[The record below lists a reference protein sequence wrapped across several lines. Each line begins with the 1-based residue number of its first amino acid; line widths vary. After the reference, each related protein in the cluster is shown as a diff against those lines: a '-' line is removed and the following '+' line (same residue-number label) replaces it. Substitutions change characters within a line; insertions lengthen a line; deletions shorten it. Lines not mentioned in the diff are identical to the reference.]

1 MTQQLE
7 MLKLGFDLGGT
18 KTEAVLLS
26 EGGEVLA
33 RHRQP
38 TPVADG
44 AQAIVESLV
53 RLRDDLLRSAGVA
66 PGSFTIGL
74 GTPGSLSPS
83 TQKLRNS
90 NTQCLN
96 GLPFQAMVEQAL
108 GQTVAIEND
117 ANCFAL
123 AEALTGAGQGY
134 DCVFGVIMG
143 TGCGGG
149 FVFNGRLRAGP
160 NRLTGEWGHVSVDPN
175 GPACWCG
182 QRGCIETYISG
193 SGLEALYRERLAS
206 QDAVVG
212 RTRERLLLSAVG
224 PAPPPPNLSAQ
235 EILQAYETQ
244 QTDLPY
250 WPTLCEVTEEF
261 LEMFGRG
268 LAQVCAVIDPN
279 VIVLG
284 GGLSNSPLL
293 YKHGSE
299 RLKRYAF
306 GGELTTPI
314 VKNKLGD
321 SAGVIGAAW
330 LGAEKVRY
338 S

>member
-1 MTQQLE
+1 
-7 MLKLGFDLGGT
+7 MLTLGFDLGGT

-26 EGGEVLA
+26 ASGGVLA
-33 RHRQP
+33 RQRQP
-38 TPVADG
+38 TPVAGG
-44 AQAIVESLV
+44 AKAIVNSLV
-53 RLRDDLLRSAGVA
+53 NLRDDLIHSLGSP
-66 PGSFTIGL
+66 PGPFTIGL

-83 TQKLRNS
+83 TQMLRNS

-123 AEALTGAGQGY
+123 AEALAGAGQGY

-149 FVFNGRLRAGP
+149 FVIDGRLRSGP
-160 NRLTGEWGHVSVDPN
+160 NRLAGEWGHVSVDPN
-175 GPACWCG
+175 GPSCWCG
-182 QRGCIETYISG
+182 QKGCLETYLSG
-193 SGLEALYRERLAS
+193 SGLEAMFRERLAM
-206 QDAVVG
+206 QDAAMG
-212 RTRERLLLSAVG
+212 RTDKPLLLSATG
-224 PAPPPPNLSAQ
+224 PATSTPNLSAQ
-235 EILQAYETQ
+235 DILQAYEMHR
-244 QTDLPY
+244 TDLPY

-268 LAQVCAVIDPN
+268 LAQVCAVIDPD

-293 YKHGSE
+293 YKHGPE
-299 RLKRYAF
+299 RLKRYTF

-314 VKNKLGD
+314 VKNTLGD
-321 SAGVIGAAW
+321 AAGVIGAAW
-330 LGAEKVRY
+330 LGKAY
-338 S
+338 PA

>member
-1 MTQQLE
+1 

-26 EGGEVLA
+26 ESGEVLA
-33 RHRQP
+33 RKRQP

-53 RLRDDLLRSAGVA
+53 CLRNDLLRSLESL
-66 PGSFTIGL
+66 PGSYTIGL

-96 GLPFQAMVEQAL
+96 GLPFQAMVDEAL
-108 GQTVAIEND
+108 GQAVAIEND

-123 AEALTGAGQGY
+123 AEALAGAGQGY

-149 FVFNGRLRAGP
+149 FVMNGRLRSGP
-160 NRLTGEWGHVSVDPN
+160 NRLAGEWGHVSVDPN

-182 QRGCIETYISG
+182 QKGCLETYISG
-193 SGLEALYRERLAS
+193 SGLEATFRERLARK
-206 QDAVVG
+206 DANG
-212 RTRERLLLSAVG
+212 SKTYQAPLLSADG
-224 PAPPPPNLSAQ
+224 PSGRSLNLSAQ
-235 EILQAYETQ
+235 EILQAYETK
-244 QTDLPY
+244 QTELPY
-250 WPTLCEVTEEF
+250 WPALSEVTEEF
-261 LEMFGRG
+261 LEKFGRG
-268 LAQVCAVIDPN
+268 LAQVCAVIDPD
-279 VIVLG
+279 VIILG

-293 YKHGSE
+293 YKHGPE

-314 VKNKLGD
+314 VKNRLGD

-330 LGAEKVRY
+330 LGAAQPA
-338 S
+338 

>member
-1 MTQQLE
+1 

-26 EGGEVLA
+26 ESGEVLT
-33 RHRQP
+33 RQRQP

-44 AQAIVESLV
+44 AQAIVDSLA
-53 RLRDDLLRSAGVA
+53 RLRNDLLRSLGSA
-66 PGSFTIGL
+66 PSSCTIGL

-96 GLPFQAMVEQAL
+96 GLPLQAMVEEAL
-108 GQTVAIEND
+108 GQAVAIEND

-123 AEALTGAGQGY
+123 AEALAGAGQGY

-149 FVFNGRLRAGP
+149 FVINGQLRSGP
-160 NRLTGEWGHVSVDPN
+160 NRLAGEWGHVAVDPN

-182 QRGCIETYISG
+182 QKGCLETYISG
-193 SGLEALYRERLAS
+193 SGLEAMFRERFAVR
-206 QDAVVG
+206 DAA
-212 RTRERLLLSAVG
+212 RPL
-224 PAPPPPNLSAQ
+224 NLSAQ
-235 EILQAYETQ
+235 EILQAYEAQ
-244 QTDLPY
+244 RTDLPY
-250 WPTLCEVTEEF
+250 WPTLGEVTDEF

-268 LAQVCAVIDPN
+268 LAQVCAVIDPD

-284 GGLSNSPLL
+284 GGLSNSLLL
-293 YKHGSE
+293 YKHGPE
-299 RLKRYAF
+299 RLRRYAF
-306 GGELTTPI
+306 GGGLSTPI
-314 VKNKLGD
+314 VKNGLGD

-330 LGAEKVRY
+330 LGAAQLA
-338 S
+338 SPPDTS

>member
-1 MTQQLE
+1 

-26 EGGEVLA
+26 ESGEVLA
-33 RHRQP
+33 RKRQP

-53 RLRDDLLRSAGVA
+53 RLRDDLLRSLGSV
-66 PGSFTIGL
+66 PGSYTIGL

-96 GLPFQAMVEQAL
+96 GLPFQAMVEEAL
-108 GQTVAIEND
+108 GQAVAIEND

-123 AEALTGAGQGY
+123 AEALAGAGQGY

-149 FVFNGRLRAGP
+149 FVMNGRLRSGP
-160 NRLTGEWGHVSVDPN
+160 NRLSGEWGHVSVDPN
-175 GPACWCG
+175 GPVCWCG
-182 QRGCIETYISG
+182 QKGCLETYISG
-193 SGLEALYRERLAS
+193 SGLEAMLRGRLTI
-206 QDAVVG
+206 
-212 RTRERLLLSAVG
+212 R
-224 PAPPPPNLSAQ
+224 LSAQ
-235 EILQAYETQ
+235 EILLAYEAQ
-244 QTDLPY
+244 RTDFPY
-250 WPTLCEVTEEF
+250 WPTLSEVAEEF

-268 LAQVCAVIDPN
+268 LAQVCAVIDPD

-293 YKHGSE
+293 YKHGPE
-299 RLKRYAF
+299 RFKRYAF

-314 VKNKLGD
+314 VKNTLGD

-330 LGAEKVRY
+330 LGAA
-338 S
+338 

>member
-1 MTQQLE
+1 

-26 EGGEVLA
+26 ESGEVLA
-33 RHRQP
+33 RQRQP

-44 AQAIVESLV
+44 AKAIINSLV
-53 RLRDDLLRSAGVA
+53 RLRDNLINSLTYA
-66 PGSFTIGL
+66 PGPFTIGL
-74 GTPGSLSPS
+74 GTPGSLSPL
-83 TQKLRNS
+83 THRLRNS

-96 GLPFQAMVEQAL
+96 GLAFQNMVEEAL
-108 GQTVAIEND
+108 GQPVAIEND

-123 AEALTGAGQGY
+123 AEALAGAGQGY

-149 FVFNGRLRAGP
+149 FVIDGRLRSGP
-160 NRLTGEWGHVSVDPN
+160 NRLAGEWGHVSVDPN
-175 GPACWCG
+175 GPSCWCG
-182 QRGCIETYISG
+182 QTGCLETYLSG
-193 SGLEALYRERLAS
+193 SGLEAIFRERLAL
-206 QDAVVG
+206 QDAAMG
-212 RTRERLLLSAVG
+212 RTHQPLLLSATV
-224 PAPPPPNLSAQ
+224 PATSPPNLSAQ
-235 EILQAYETQ
+235 NILQAYEMHR
-244 QTDLPY
+244 TDLPY

-261 LEMFGRG
+261 LEIFGRG
-268 LAQVCAVIDPN
+268 LAQVCAVIDPD

-293 YKHGSE
+293 YKHGPE

-314 VKNKLGD
+314 VKNTLGD

-330 LGAEKVRY
+330 LGASY
-338 S
+338 PA

>member
-1 MTQQLE
+1 

-26 EGGEVLA
+26 ESGEVLA
-33 RHRQP
+33 RKRQP

-53 RLRDDLLRSAGVA
+53 RLRDDLLRSLGSV
-66 PGSFTIGL
+66 PGSYTIGL

-83 TQKLRNS
+83 TQRLRNS

-96 GLPFQAMVEQAL
+96 GLPFQAMVEEAL
-108 GQTVAIEND
+108 GQAVAIEND

-123 AEALTGAGQGY
+123 AEALAGAGQGY

-149 FVFNGRLRAGP
+149 FVMNGRLRSGP
-160 NRLTGEWGHVSVDPN
+160 NRLSGEWGHVSVDPN
-175 GPACWCG
+175 GPVCWCG
-182 QRGCIETYISG
+182 QKGCLETYISG
-193 SGLEALYRERLAS
+193 SGLEAMLRGRLTI
-206 QDAVVG
+206 
-212 RTRERLLLSAVG
+212 R
-224 PAPPPPNLSAQ
+224 LSAQ
-235 EILQAYETQ
+235 EILLAYEAQ
-244 QTDLPY
+244 RTDFPH
-250 WPTLCEVTEEF
+250 WPALSEVTEAF

-268 LAQVCAVIDPN
+268 LAQVCAVIDPD
-279 VIVLG
+279 VVVLG

-293 YKHGSE
+293 YKHGPE
-299 RLKRYAF
+299 RLNRYAF

-314 VKNKLGD
+314 VRNRLGD

-330 LGAEKVRY
+330 LGAAQPA
-338 S
+338 

>member
-1 MTQQLE
+1 

-26 EGGEVLA
+26 ESGEVLA

-38 TPVADG
+38 TPVAEG

-53 RLRDDLLRSAGVA
+53 RLREDLLCSLGSV
-66 PGSFTIGL
+66 PGSYTIGL

-96 GLPFQAMVEQAL
+96 GLPFQAMVEEAL
-108 GQTVAIEND
+108 GQAVAIEND

-123 AEALTGAGQGY
+123 AEALAGAGQGY

-149 FVFNGRLRAGP
+149 FVINGRLRSGP
-160 NRLTGEWGHVSVDPN
+160 NRLSGEWGHVSVDPN
-175 GPACWCG
+175 GPVCWCG
-182 QRGCIETYISG
+182 QKGCLETYISG
-193 SGLEALYRERLAS
+193 SGLEAMLRERLTI
-206 QDAVVG
+206 
-212 RTRERLLLSAVG
+212 R
-224 PAPPPPNLSAQ
+224 LSAQ
-235 EILQAYETQ
+235 EILQAYDAQ
-244 QTDLPY
+244 RTDLPY
-250 WPTLCEVTEEF
+250 WPTLSEVTEVF

-268 LAQVCAVIDPN
+268 LAQVCAVIDPD

-293 YKHGSE
+293 YKHGPE

-314 VKNKLGD
+314 VKNTLGD

-330 LGAEKVRY
+330 LGAA
-338 S
+338 

>member
-1 MTQQLE
+1 

-18 KTEAVLLS
+18 KTEAVMLS
-26 EGGEVLA
+26 ASGEVLA
-33 RHRQP
+33 RKRQP

-44 AQAIVESLV
+44 AQAIVKSLV
-53 RLRDDLLRSAGVA
+53 RLRDDLLRSLGSV
-66 PGSFTIGL
+66 PGSYTIGL

-96 GLPFQAMVEQAL
+96 GLPFQAMVDEAL

-123 AEALTGAGQGY
+123 AEALAGAGQGY

-149 FVFNGRLRAGP
+149 FVINGRLRSGS
-160 NRLTGEWGHVSVDPN
+160 NRLAGEWGHVSVDPN

-182 QRGCIETYISG
+182 QKGCLETYISG
-193 SGLEALYRERLAS
+193 SGLEAMFRERLARI
-206 QDAVVG
+206 DANG
-212 RTRERLLLSAVG
+212 SKTYQAPLLSADG
-224 PAPPPPNLSAQ
+224 PSGRSLNLSAQ
-235 EILQAYETQ
+235 EILQTYETQ
-244 QTDLPY
+244 QTELPY
-250 WPTLCEVTEEF
+250 WPTLREVTEEF
-261 LEMFGRG
+261 LEKFGRG
-268 LAQVCAVIDPN
+268 LAQVCAVIDPD

-293 YKHGSE
+293 YKHGPE

-314 VKNKLGD
+314 VKNRLGD

-330 LGAEKVRY
+330 LGAAQPA
-338 S
+338 

>member
-1 MTQQLE
+1 

-26 EGGEVLA
+26 ESGEVLA
-33 RHRQP
+33 RKRQP

-53 RLRDDLLRSAGVA
+53 RLRDDLLRSLGSV
-66 PGSFTIGL
+66 PGSYTIGL

-96 GLPFQAMVEQAL
+96 GLPFQAMVEEAL
-108 GQTVAIEND
+108 GQAVAIEND

-123 AEALTGAGQGY
+123 AEALAGAGQGY

-149 FVFNGRLRAGP
+149 FVMNGRLRSGP
-160 NRLTGEWGHVSVDPN
+160 NRLSGEWGHVSVDPN
-175 GPACWCG
+175 GPVCWCG
-182 QRGCIETYISG
+182 QKGCLETYISG
-193 SGLEALYRERLAS
+193 SGLEAMLKGRLTI
-206 QDAVVG
+206 
-212 RTRERLLLSAVG
+212 R
-224 PAPPPPNLSAQ
+224 LSAQ
-235 EILQAYETQ
+235 EILLAYEAQ
-244 QTDLPY
+244 RTDFPY
-250 WPTLCEVTEEF
+250 WLTLSEVTEEF

-268 LAQVCAVIDPN
+268 LAQVCAVIDPD

-293 YKHGSE
+293 YKHGPE

-314 VKNKLGD
+314 VRNTLGD

-330 LGAEKVRY
+330 LGKAY
-338 S
+338 PA

>member
-1 MTQQLE
+1 

-26 EGGEVLA
+26 EEGEILA
-33 RHRQP
+33 RQRQP
-38 TPVADG
+38 TPVTEG
-44 AQAIVESLV
+44 AQAIVDSLV
-53 RLRDDLLRSAGVA
+53 RLRDDLLRSAGA
-66 PGSFTIGL
+66 AAGSFTIGL

-96 GLPFQAMVEQAL
+96 GLPFQALVEQAL

-123 AEALTGAGQGY
+123 AEALAGAGQGY

-149 FVFNGRLRAGP
+149 FVFNGRLRSGP
-160 NRLTGEWGHVSVDPN
+160 NRLAGEWGHVSLDPN
-175 GPACWCG
+175 GPRCWCG
-182 QRGCIETYISG
+182 QNGCLETYISG
-193 SGLEALYRERLAS
+193 SGLEARYR
-206 QDAVVG
+206 DAMRKHESETG
-212 RTRERLLLSAVG
+212 AAAQPLLLSAT
-224 PAPPPPNLSAQ
+224 PPIKSQSLSAQ
-235 EILQAYETQ
+235 DILQAYNEKR
-244 QTDLPY
+244 TDLPH
-250 WPTLCEVTEEF
+250 WPIVAEVTEAF
-261 LEMFGRG
+261 LDQFGRG
-268 LAQVCAVIDPN
+268 LARVCAVVDPD

-293 YKHGSE
+293 YEHGPAL
-299 RLKRYAF
+299 LKRHSF
-306 GGELTTPI
+306 GGEMVTPI
-314 VKNKLGD
+314 VKNTLGD

-330 LGAEKVRY
+330 LGAARAG
-338 S
+338 

>member
-1 MTQQLE
+1 MP
-7 MLKLGFDLGGT
+7 KLGFDLGGT

-26 EGGEVLA
+26 ESGEVLA

-53 RLRDDLLRSAGVA
+53 RLRDDLVHSAGVA

-83 TQKLRNS
+83 TQRLRNS

-96 GLPFQAMVEQAL
+96 GLPFQAMVEEAL
-108 GQTVAIEND
+108 GQAVAIEND

-123 AEALTGAGQGY
+123 AEALAGAGQGY

-149 FVFNGRLRAGP
+149 FVMNGRLRSGP
-160 NRLTGEWGHVSVDPN
+160 NRLAGEWGHVSVDPN
-175 GPACWCG
+175 GPVCWCG
-182 QRGCIETYISG
+182 QKGCLETYISG
-193 SGLEALYRERLAS
+193 SGLEALYRERLAFK
-206 QDAVVG
+206 DAAVG
-212 RTRERLLLSAVG
+212 RTREPPLLSAGG

-235 EILQAYETQ
+235 EILQAYEAQ
-244 QTDLPY
+244 RTDLPY
-250 WPTLCEVTEEF
+250 WPTLSEVAEEF

-268 LAQVCAVIDPN
+268 LAQVCAVIDPD
-279 VIVLG
+279 VVVLG

-293 YKHGSE
+293 YKHGPE

-314 VKNKLGD
+314 VKNTLGD

-330 LGAEKVRY
+330 LGAAQLA
-338 S
+338 

>member
-1 MTQQLE
+1 

-26 EGGEVLA
+26 ESGEVLA
-33 RHRQP
+33 RKRQP

-53 RLRDDLLRSAGVA
+53 RLRDDLLRSLGSV
-66 PGSFTIGL
+66 PGSYTIGL

-96 GLPFQAMVEQAL
+96 GLPFQAMVEEAL
-108 GQTVAIEND
+108 GQAVAIEND

-123 AEALTGAGQGY
+123 AEALAGAGQGY

-149 FVFNGRLRAGP
+149 FVMNGRLRSGP
-160 NRLTGEWGHVSVDPN
+160 NRLSGEWGHVSVDPN
-175 GPACWCG
+175 GPVCWCG
-182 QRGCIETYISG
+182 QKGCLETYISG
-193 SGLEALYRERLAS
+193 SGLEAMLRGRLTI
-206 QDAVVG
+206 
-212 RTRERLLLSAVG
+212 R
-224 PAPPPPNLSAQ
+224 LSAQ
-235 EILQAYETQ
+235 EILLAYEAQ
-244 QTDLPY
+244 RTDFPY
-250 WPTLCEVTEEF
+250 WPTLSEVTEVF

-268 LAQVCAVIDPN
+268 LAQVCAVIDPD
-279 VIVLG
+279 VVVLG

-293 YKHGSE
+293 YKHGPE

-314 VKNKLGD
+314 VRNRLGD

-330 LGAEKVRY
+330 LGAAQPA
-338 S
+338 

>member
-1 MTQQLE
+1 

-18 KTEAVLLS
+18 KTEAVMLS
-26 EGGEVLA
+26 ESGEVLA
-33 RHRQP
+33 RKRQP

-53 RLRDDLLRSAGVA
+53 RLRDDLLRSLGSV
-66 PGSFTIGL
+66 PGSYTIGL

-96 GLPFQAMVEQAL
+96 GLPFQAMVDEAL
-108 GQTVAIEND
+108 GQAVAIEND
-117 ANCFAL
+117 ANCFAV
-123 AEALTGAGQGY
+123 AEALAGAGQGY

-149 FVFNGRLRAGP
+149 FVMNGRLRSGP
-160 NRLTGEWGHVSVDPN
+160 NRLAGEWGHVSVDPN

-182 QRGCIETYISG
+182 QNGCLETYISG
-193 SGLEALYRERLAS
+193 SGLEATFREHLARK
-206 QDAVVG
+206 DANG
-212 RTRERLLLSAVG
+212 SKTYQAPLLSADG
-224 PAPPPPNLSAQ
+224 PSGRSLNLSAQ
-235 EILQAYETQ
+235 EILQAYETK
-244 QTDLPY
+244 QTELPY
-250 WPTLCEVTEEF
+250 WPALREVTEEF
-261 LEMFGRG
+261 LEKFGRG
-268 LAQVCAVIDPN
+268 LAQVCAVIDPD
-279 VIVLG
+279 VIILG

-293 YKHGSE
+293 YKYGAE

-314 VKNKLGD
+314 VKNRLGD

-330 LGAEKVRY
+330 LGAAQPA
-338 S
+338 

>member
-1 MTQQLE
+1 

-26 EGGEVLA
+26 ASGGVLA
-33 RHRQP
+33 RQRQP
-38 TPVADG
+38 TPVAGG
-44 AQAIVESLV
+44 AKAIVNSLV
-53 RLRDDLLRSAGVA
+53 NLRDDLIHSLGSP
-66 PGSFTIGL
+66 PGPFTIGL

-83 TQKLRNS
+83 TQMLRNS

-123 AEALTGAGQGY
+123 AEALAGAGQGY

-149 FVFNGRLRAGP
+149 FVIDGRPRSGP
-160 NRLTGEWGHVSVDPN
+160 NRVAGEWGHVSVDPN
-175 GPACWCG
+175 GPSCWCG
-182 QRGCIETYISG
+182 QKGCLETYLSG
-193 SGLEALYRERLAS
+193 SGLEAMFRERLAV
-206 QDAVVG
+206 QDAAMG
-212 RTRERLLLSAVG
+212 RAHQPLLLSATG
-224 PAPPPPNLSAQ
+224 PATSPPNLSAQ
-235 EILQAYETQ
+235 DILQAYDAQ
-244 QTDLPY
+244 RTDLPY

-268 LAQVCAVIDPN
+268 LAQVCAVIDPD

-293 YKHGSE
+293 YKHGPE

-314 VKNKLGD
+314 VRNTLGD

-330 LGAEKVRY
+330 LGEAY
-338 S
+338 PA